1 MEKGLFFAFVLWVIF
16 YCGIRSNRIWNS
28 MVVWDCL
35 LSICTVWSCVIGFDS
50 LCTYCN
56 ASLEQLGLGCCIWE
70 SHLSWACFPFPGTRR
85 LWVLAVSDDERGWFI
100 LVWNWSLHINIVTF
114 LESVWLNWSIFSW
127 SPCMNAL
134 GPHRLPHSP
143 WMGFLISWHPCL
155 LISCWFFP
163 PFWCF
168 CLCFIFE
175 LPVVYCLYT
184 QASLW
189 FINLF

>member
-1 MEKGLFFAFVLWVIF
+1 MEIGLFFAFVLWVIF

-114 LESVWLNWSIFSW
+114 LESVWLKLKHLLLKSLYECTRTSPTPSFSVD
-127 SPCMNAL
+127 
-134 GPHRLPHSP
+134 
-143 WMGFLISWHPCL
+143 GFLDFL
-155 LISCWFFP
+155 
-163 PFWCF
+163 
-168 CLCFIFE
+168 
-175 LPVVYCLYT
+175 
-184 QASLW
+184 ASMPSH
-189 FINLF
+189 